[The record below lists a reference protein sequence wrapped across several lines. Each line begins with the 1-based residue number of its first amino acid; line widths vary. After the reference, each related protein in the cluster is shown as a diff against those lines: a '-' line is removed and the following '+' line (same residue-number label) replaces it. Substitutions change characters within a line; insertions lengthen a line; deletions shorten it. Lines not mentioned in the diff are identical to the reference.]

1 MVELRHRLYGA
12 SPHSSRN
19 QQYAFIIVGK
29 SGDDNEKYYVT
40 MLGSSLSASTEA
52 GMIGVVLTQEY
63 HKCYTYLSQNA
74 DRV

>member
-1 MVELRHRLYGA
+1 
-12 SPHSSRN
+12 
-19 QQYAFIIVGK
+19 
-29 SGDDNEKYYVT
+29 